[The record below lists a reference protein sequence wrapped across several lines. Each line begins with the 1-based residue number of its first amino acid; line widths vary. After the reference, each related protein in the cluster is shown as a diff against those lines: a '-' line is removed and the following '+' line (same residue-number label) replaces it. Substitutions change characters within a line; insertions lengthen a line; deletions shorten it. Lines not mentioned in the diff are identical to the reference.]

1 MKNLF
6 TVLLLVCTITVL
18 AQTKETRNVGNFD
31 EVMMSIDGT
40 VYIKMGDKNK
50 VILEVSKSDLEKV
63 ETEVRSGRLG
73 IGTERR
79 GRCSYF
85 RKRKRLLQR

>member
-40 VYIKMGDKNK
+40 VYIKMGNENK

-79 GRCSYF
+79 QMF
-85 RKRKRLLQR
+85 VFQEAEMFAQR

>member
-73 IGTERR
+73 IELKEEADVRISGAETFTTR
-79 GRCSYF
+79 
-85 RKRKRLLQR
+85 